1 MKYKKILLILA
12 LGLIGAGCS
21 NIENSRNLGNPNVSA
36 KTLAAQVCSNCH
48 GLDGN
53 STSPVFPKLAGQQAG
68 YIVSQLTN
76 FRSHQRL
83 DPPGSEYMWGLSRHL
98 TDEQIEG
105 LGEYY
110 SKQVPQRVN
119 TGNVD
124 PKLLAAGKEIF
135 ETGVPAEN
143 VIACMACHGP
153 QAQGMATF
161 PRLALQHANYISKQL
176 EVFQHTQGRPGTPMD
191 AVVHP
196 LTSENKDAIAAYL
209 QAFPD

>member
-1 MKYKKILLILA
+1 MKYRHILLIIAMGA
-12 LGLIGAGCS
+12 LGAGCS
-21 NIENSRNLGNPNVSA
+21 SIENSRNLGNPNVSA

-53 STSPVFPKLAGQQAG
+53 SISPTFPRLAGQQAA
-68 YIVSQLTN
+68 YIVNQLTN

-83 DPPGSEYMWGLSRHL
+83 DPPGPEYMWGLSRHL
-98 TDEQIEG
+98 TDEQIAG

-110 SKQVPQRVN
+110 SKQEPHRAPT
-119 TGNVD
+119 TGAD

-135 ETGVPAEN
+135 EKGRPEEN

-153 QAQGMATF
+153 KGQGIGSF
-161 PRLALQHANYISKQL
+161 PRLAYQHANYIANQL
-176 EVFQHTQGRPGTPMD
+176 DVFQNTQGRPGTPMD

-196 LTSENKDAIAAYL
+196 LTGEDKEAIAAYL